1 MKQVIDEILVEA
13 TILGM
18 MREASSYEDFAKN
31 KIPGIGNKPITIH
44 SALSYKGHDDFSQRQ
59 DKQKVYMDAIQNLQG
74 GIESGELKKNQVPD
88 DYADEVQRKSPEPK
102 SDDDGAKEDPAR
114 SDQAPGNKDVSG
126 PDSIVADDPP
136 KKKDKDKDSD
146 GRRMIGDKD
155 KTLKDVDSTTTEEF
169 QRELEPSD
177 EEFEKR
183 NKK

>member
-44 SALSYKGHDDFSQRQ
+44 YALSYKGHDDFSQRS
-59 DKQKVYMDAIQNLQG
+59 DKQKVYSDAIQNLQG
-74 GIESGELKKNQVPD
+74 GIERGELKKNQVPD

-136 KKKDKDKDSD
+136 KKKDSK
-146 GRRMIGDKD
+146 
-155 KTLKDVDSTTTEEF
+155 
-169 QRELEPSD
+169 
-177 EEFEKR
+177 
-183 NKK
+183 